1 LRGPAYLI
9 VAVQQFQVGAA
20 TLHSRVEF
28 DLDIGFEEALRSNVK
43 LGFKILTGIFA
54 VFMFVPSPIQP
65 FAWLG
70 SLLAGFAPM
79 LIDWLIPGG
88 DQRRREAQKALKE
101 KLLESLQNTRL
112 NVAQQFDEAI
122 RSQRDQ
128 VAAAIAQGLGGSRT
142 ALLAFRD
149 QLLTTQ
155 AELLQSLTSLD

>member
-1 LRGPAYLI
+1 
-9 VAVQQFQVGAA
+9 
-20 TLHSRVEF
+20 
-28 DLDIGFEEALRSNVK
+28 
-43 LGFKILTGIFA
+43 
-54 VFMFVPSPIQP
+54 
-65 FAWLG
+65 
-70 SLLAGFAPM
+70 M